1 MRLNVVLRYVGLIL
15 LLDAAFMLL
24 SVVVSLLGGM
34 DTGFYPLLQSFV
46 LTAILGAF
54 PLIFVPRGG
63 QITSKE
69 GYAIV
74 VGAWLMSCLAG
85 MLPYVLW
92 GGEFSVSDAWFE
104 AVSGF
109 TTTGSTILNDIEV
122 LPRGLQFWRMSS
134 TWIGGMGVVMFALL
148 ILPSLGRN
156 KMTLSSVELSTLAK
170 DNYRYRTQIIVQIL
184 LVVYVGL
191 TVLTTVLLKMAGMNW
206 FDSLCHAMSACATS
220 GFSTKNA
227 SIAYFNSPMIDT
239 ILIFAMA
246 TAGIHFGLI
255 YATVTGKRNNIFR
268 SEVTRWYLVMLLGGG
283 RISYYLAKMI
293 VPMGMHVAMIEINP
307 KKAES
312 LSESLPHV
320 NVILGDGTDQE
331 LLEQEGL
338 ESMDAFIAMC
348 DRDEENLMTG
358 LFAVKQG
365 VPKVIVKNNR
375 LAYADIMNGMGL
387 DSMVSPKTITCS
399 TILRYVRALVNSD
412 GTKVERLYRLMNGR
426 VEALEFIARASDSY
440 IGIPLKNLHI
450 RKNALVAVIARQ
462 GKVIVPFGDD
472 KIEEGDHVVIIV
484 CENGIGDLNEVI
496 SK

>member
-1 MRLNVVLRYVGLIL
+1 MRILVVGDGKVGHTVAEQLTREEHDVVIIDKNEDVL
-15 LLDAAFMLL
+15 QRCEDTLDVLCIRGNGANARTLLDAGVEKADFVVAATASDETNMLCCLIAKRLGARYTIARIRDPEYNESL
-24 SVVVSLLGGM
+24 SLLQRETSIDNAINPERATALEFRVQENDVVVGC
-34 DTGFYPLLQSFV
+34 PLHALSSRLPGIPRV
-46 LTAILGAF
+46 L
-54 PLIFVPRGG
+54 
-63 QITSKE
+63 
-69 GYAIV
+69 YAIV
-74 VGAWLMSCLAG
+74 ERSGEVIIPNGDFVIHAG
-85 MLPYVLW
+85 DRVHVAGDMV
-92 GGEFSVSDAWFE
+92 
-104 AVSGF
+104 
-109 TTTGSTILNDIEV
+109 TITNYFRFL
-122 LPRGLQFWRMSS
+122 GKH
-134 TWIGGMGVVMFALL
+134 
-148 ILPSLGRN
+148 SLR
-156 KMTLSSVELSTLAK
+156 V
-170 DNYRYRTQIIVQIL
+170 
-184 LVVYVGL
+184 
-191 TVLTTVLLKMAGMNW
+191 
-206 FDSLCHAMSACATS
+206 
-220 GFSTKNA
+220 KN
-227 SIAYFNSPMIDT
+227 
-239 ILIFAMA
+239 
-246 TAGIHFGLI
+246 
-255 YATVTGKRNNIFR
+255 
-268 SEVTRWYLVMLLGGG
+268 VMLLGGG

-450 RKNALVAVIARQ
+450 RKNALIAVIARQ